1 MRDQNP
7 AGETSDWYDTVD
19 CSTLFRNVNMGY
31 SHLASS
37 AIEGGYCVDP
47 DLAYVKG
54 LQIYGKQKYLE
65 IKF

>member
-7 AGETSDWYDTVD
+7 AGDTSDWYDTVD

-31 SHLASS
+31 SHLAAA

-47 DLAYVKG
+47 DLAYVQG
-54 LQIYGKQKYLE
+54 L
-65 IKF
+65 